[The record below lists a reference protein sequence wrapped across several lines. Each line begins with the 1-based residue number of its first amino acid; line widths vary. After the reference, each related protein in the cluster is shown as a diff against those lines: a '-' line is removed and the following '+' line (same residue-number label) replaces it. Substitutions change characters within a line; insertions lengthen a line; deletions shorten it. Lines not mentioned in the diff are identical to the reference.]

1 MKQLQKLRKS
11 ERIKEI
17 KEVLA
22 IGMVNGKAA
31 AQAAAAAAKTKKVAT
46 ISTQLDDNA
55 AKMLKTKSLKNE
67 VNVNVKSNGRLL
79 FGRRVARPGGP
90 DSIVSIEFATSDKSV
105 SSSDAQDLVVVTASG
120 VLLRL
125 GELRLAEFE
134 QLLLDKPNGALNVIM
149 RNIRFGRASVGQLK
163 SNARSRMLVH
173 RFHDEECIIL
183 GNHGAFLSVWET
195 SLLNQAERSG
205 IEKSSVCDSKA
216 ECVDTIAFDTNSKL
230 LVVLSEGK
238 LSWWNWREMTVA
250 FEIEI
255 SGITSFAVL
264 NVSSSEEQELG
275 MSSLLAVARL
285 PKNGSSTPSLELSSE
300 NLWTQCEGLHIALFA
315 CRGGSN
321 QPQTLVAYRTHRG
334 VSVFLMTSDDNTSDA
349 SGSDDGENM
358 FDENAVTTIAESLVN
373 VPISSL
379 LHKRALKSFQAN
391 IGVGDSRIYELI
403 IKAIIDFSNVIALV

>member
-1 MKQLQKLRKS
+1 MQEKVVAMAFS
-11 ERIKEI
+11 GCGDFI
-17 KEVLA
+17 A
-22 IGMVNGKAA
+22 IAD
-31 AQAAAAAAKTKKVAT
+31 AT
-46 ISTQLDDNA
+46 GTL
-55 AKMLKTKSLKNE
+55 SLY
-67 VNVNVKSNGRLL
+67 KSNGRLL
-79 FGRRVARPGGP
+79 FGRRVARPGGS

-134 QLLLDKPNGALNVIM
+134 QLLLDKPNGALSVIM

-173 RFHDEECIIL
+173 RFQDEECIIL

-230 LVVLSEGK
+230 LVVLSDGK

-285 PKNGSSTPSLELSSE
+285 PKNGSSTPSLELV
-300 NLWTQCEGLHIALFA
+300 QVLHPEPDAIVSTSVLS
-315 CRGGSN
+315 SN

-358 FDENAVTTIAESLVN
+358 FDEDAVTTIAESLVN

>member
-31 AQAAAAAAKTKKVAT
+31 AQAAAAAAKNKKVAT

-55 AKMLKTKSLKNE
+55 AEMLKTKSLKNE
-67 VNVNVKSNGRLL
+67 VNGRLL
-79 FGRRVARPGGP
+79 FGRRVARPGGS

-134 QLLLDKPNGALNVIM
+134 QLLLDKPNGALSVIM

-173 RFHDEECIIL
+173 RFQDEECIIL

-230 LVVLSEGK
+230 LVVLSDGK

-285 PKNGSSTPSLELSSE
+285 PKNGSSTPSLEL
-300 NLWTQCEGLHIALFA
+300 
-315 CRGGSN
+315 
-321 QPQTLVAYRTHRG
+321 VA
-334 VSVFLMTSDDNTSDA
+334 
-349 SGSDDGENM
+349 
-358 FDENAVTTIAESLVN
+358 
-373 VPISSL
+373 
-379 LHKRALKSFQAN
+379 
-391 IGVGDSRIYELI
+391 
-403 IKAIIDFSNVIALV
+403 VI